1 MRLSILFSI
10 FFLLVISIIA
20 VGCIDQTS
28 DVRPATNM
36 QAETQNESRYY
47 VSMEY
52 VDNEAENVSVS
63 NNIQNYHC
71 AIFSVKPDV
80 FNYEVNE
87 RKTIMLNLMGE
98 EVGLILNETHVSN
111 NHNIRTYRGK
121 VVGDENSKVAIT
133 VSNNLLL
140 GTIDV
145 DSNPY
150 YIEST
155 KYELDGKTIHIMYRA
170 EDLHIENEYRID

>member
-1 MRLSILFSI
+1 MRLSIIFSLF
-10 FFLLVISIIA
+10 FFFIISLIA
-20 VGCIDQTS
+20 AGCIDQTS
-28 DVRPATNM
+28 DVRSATNM

-63 NNIQNYHC
+63 NNIQGYHC

-80 FNYEVNE
+80 FNDAVNE
-87 RKTIMLNLMGE
+87 SKTIMLNLMDE

-111 NHNIRTYRGK
+111 NHNIRTYHGK

-133 VSNNLLL
+133 VSNNLLS
-140 GTIDV
+140 GTINV

-155 KYELDGKTIHIMYRA
+155 RYELDGQTIHIMYRA
-170 EDLHIENEYRID
+170 EDIHIENAYRID